1 MLDSCNVRWKLN
13 QALKNNSVST
23 RFPKTET
30 HGKYLDDRQ
39 HEREEVFERKC
50 YLKKE
55 KLLKRQPK
63 SEIQV
68 RYNRLFSNK

>member
-39 HEREEVFERKC
+39 HEREEVFERKY

-55 KLLKRQPK
+55 KL
-63 SEIQV
+63 
-68 RYNRLFSNK
+68 